1 MLKRKTLL
9 SLAAITLFLSVAG
22 NAAAAD
28 KTSKYRVYQDTK
40 LILETSDY
48 KTAENYA
55 RWFADSHVEEI
66 GTRNWLWDNYPRY
79 KVYQHGYSAPDWEF
93 ATLDEAVREA
103 SKWGS
108 ASVRD
113 LQSGGWVWNNYPR
126 YRLYQGD
133 NTLDGWTFVTLND
146 AIAEATKWANAHIV
160 DLSTHRWV
168 WDNVAAAKK
177 TELRQ
182 TGAKTYQVYQGKY
195 TTDSWKF
202 AYLEDAIAESLRWS
216 NSTIVNTST
225 GKVVFSNV
233 KSFKVY
239 QNNNYLDAFLSV
251 DDAIAYAKWYD
262 HTRIVNEEAPKLAG
276 SNQTVWSNYP
286 YYQVFQNNNLIADF
300 NTIPAAL
307 NYAKGY
313 SNASIRLYDGG
324 TAIWDNLRK
333 LQYWGW
339 NGTSSDGTIRSHV
352 NTTSGLDVVSPTYF
366 NLEDS
371 AGNVTDT
378 SNKDTVAW
386 LKKQGYAVHPL
397 VHNQFDPKLTTAFLA
412 SKEARGKFIGTLV
425 NKAAQLGVDGLNID
439 FESLSGSDRA
449 NFTAFME
456 ELTAAAHARN
466 LLISVDLPRGSAKW
480 NAQTAFDHEKLGG
493 IVDYIITMTYDQY
506 WKGSTEPG
514 SVAGLPWVEEG
525 IKEFLSYGIPRDK
538 LIMGVPFYVR
548 EWKVDS
554 AGNLESNR
562 ALLMKDLEPLIQE
575 KKATKT
581 WDARF
586 QQYRVEYMQDGYKNV
601 FWLENEATI
610 KARIDLAKKY
620 ELAGV
625 AAWRLGYDNANVWQT
640 MIQQK

>member
-1 MLKRKTLL
+1 M
-9 SLAAITLFLSVAG
+9 
-22 NAAAAD
+22 
-28 KTSKYRVYQDTK
+28 
-40 LILETSDY
+40 
-48 KTAENYA
+48 
-55 RWFADSHVEEI
+55 
-66 GTRNWLWDNYPRY
+66 
-79 KVYQHGYSAPDWEF
+79 
-93 ATLDEAVREA
+93 
-103 SKWGS
+103 
-108 ASVRD
+108 
-113 LQSGGWVWNNYPR
+113 
-126 YRLYQGD
+126 
-133 NTLDGWTFVTLND
+133 
-146 AIAEATKWANAHIV
+146 
-160 DLSTHRWV
+160 
-168 WDNVAAAKK
+168 
-177 TELRQ
+177 
-182 TGAKTYQVYQGKY
+182 
-195 TTDSWKF
+195 
-202 AYLEDAIAESLRWS
+202 
-216 NSTIVNTST
+216 
-225 GKVVFSNV
+225 
-233 KSFKVY
+233 
-239 QNNNYLDAFLSV
+239 
-251 DDAIAYAKWYD
+251 
-262 HTRIVNEEAPKLAG
+262 
-276 SNQTVWSNYP
+276 
-286 YYQVFQNNNLIADF
+286 
-300 NTIPAAL
+300 
-307 NYAKGY
+307 
-313 SNASIRLYDGG
+313 
-324 TAIWDNLRK
+324 
-333 LQYWGW
+333 
-339 NGTSSDGTIRSHV
+339 
-352 NTTSGLDVVSPTYF
+352 
-366 NLEDS
+366 
-371 AGNVTDT
+371 
-378 SNKDTVAW
+378 
-386 LKKQGYAVHPL
+386 
-397 VHNQFDPKLTTAFLA
+397 
-412 SKEARGKFIGTLV
+412 
-425 NKAAQLGVDGLNID
+425 NID